1 MLAPPRPKTT
11 SCAPGRNELSMVM
24 GWLLVLEVGRQDKR
38 SIELKSIILFVNV
51 VAVVLVVL
59 FRFVVVE
66 NNEKEIIRFVVIKNK
81 EYGRARKIGRGTF
94 AKV

>member
-1 MLAPPRPKTT
+1 
-11 SCAPGRNELSMVM
+11 M

-66 NNEKEIIRFVVIKNK
+66 NNEKEIIRFVVIKNMEGQEK
-81 EYGRARKIGRGTF
+81 
-94 AKV
+94 